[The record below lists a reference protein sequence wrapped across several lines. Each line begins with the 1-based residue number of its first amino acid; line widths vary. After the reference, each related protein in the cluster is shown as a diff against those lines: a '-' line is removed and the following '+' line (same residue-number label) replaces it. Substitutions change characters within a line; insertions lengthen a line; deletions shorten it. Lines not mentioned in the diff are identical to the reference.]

1 MNDLIVFCSIVV
13 AAFAIFSMLDAF
25 RVSRP
30 PALPQSES
38 LDLLDAEPVP
48 EWVGLLARAIP
59 QLPIEK
65 KRLQR
70 DLLRIGDYQPH
81 SLVRYLA
88 IRNARL
94 FAVLVVAAYFAVLL
108 PEFRSLII
116 IVSVCAAIVLYAI
129 PGLLLHRNGDMRV
142 NGIMRALPDSLE
154 VLSMCL
160 SGGMQVDDSMRH
172 LTRFA
177 NVNHPALALEFEILG
192 RQAAATSSSEAMNRM
207 GARLDVPEIRSLGLL
222 LQQAERLGSSVS
234 QGFDELA
241 GSLRRAFRQKTEAR
255 ANTLAMQLLFPVV
268 FCMLPPIMIILLG
281 PPLMDL
287 KEHLSSNG
295 TKSRIQMSSQAS
307 TSNSPNP

>member
-13 AAFAIFSMLDAF
+13 AAFAIFAMLDAF

-30 PALPQSES
+30 SALPPSEP
-38 LDLLDAEPVP
+38 LDLLDEEPVP
-48 EWVGLLARAIP
+48 AWVGLLARAIP
-59 QLPIEK
+59 QLPVEK
-65 KRLQR
+65 QRLQR

-88 IRNARL
+88 IRNARI

-108 PEFRSLII
+108 PAFRSLIMI
-116 IVSVCAAIVLYAI
+116 LGVCAAIVLYAI
-129 PGLLLHRNGDMRV
+129 PGLLMHRKGDARV
-142 NGIMRALPDSLE
+142 NGIMRALPDSLDI
-154 VLSMCL
+154 LSMCL
-160 SGGMQVDDSMRH
+160 SGGLQVDDSMRH

-295 TKSRIQMSSQAS
+295 TKSRIQMSSQAR